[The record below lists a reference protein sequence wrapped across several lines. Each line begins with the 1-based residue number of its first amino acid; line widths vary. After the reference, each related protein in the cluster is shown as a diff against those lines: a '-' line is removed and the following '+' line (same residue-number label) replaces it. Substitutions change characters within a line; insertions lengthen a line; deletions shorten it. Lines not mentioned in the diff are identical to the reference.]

1 MANRWF
7 REVWLITRNKFKL
20 HARIQEKRHTE
31 EIQNTG
37 EEDKGK
43 RSYMFCANQMN
54 DARSSK
60 NLPPLQYSSGGLSEY
75 LENLK
80 PLDNSQHINKY

>member
-1 MANRWF
+1 
-7 REVWLITRNKFKL
+7 
-20 HARIQEKRHTE
+20 
-31 EIQNTG
+31 
-37 EEDKGK
+37 
-43 RSYMFCANQMN
+43 MFCANQMN

-60 NLPPLQYSSGGLSEY
+60 NLPPLQYSSGGLLEY